1 MWDWKGEGSRSSQEL
16 AAVANVRGVPV
27 GGNAAAAATGAQVVA
42 PVQDAMPEEC
52 PLEEVCFSS
61 TLFAL
66 VP

>member
-16 AAVANVRGVPV
+16 DVVASVRGVPV

-52 PLEEVCFSS
+52 PLEEARFSLP
-61 TLFAL
+61 LFAL
-66 VP
+66 AA